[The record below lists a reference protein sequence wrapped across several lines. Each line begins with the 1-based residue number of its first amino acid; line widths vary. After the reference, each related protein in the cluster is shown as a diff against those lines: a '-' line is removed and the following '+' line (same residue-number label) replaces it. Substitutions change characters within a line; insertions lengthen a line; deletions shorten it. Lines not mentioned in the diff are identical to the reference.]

1 MDAVRC
7 KEWELMTLLEEEGSM
22 DGVHGL
28 GLLDVV
34 DDVVGPMGPNAWTSP
49 TYLAFVRFFL
59 RRAMLLDYSTMS
71 SIDRD
76 RVVTVARAVVR
87 GDGSPVDVVRH
98 STQLLLRV
106 GHRSARF
113 VVRALG
119 TDLFTLS
126 ELLLRALG
134 VLHAMCM
141 ELSGL
146 QSLHLRMH
154 EPLGDIR
161 IADVLNKTLVAA
173 DPLLRFGAAKVL
185 SVILLDTPHAHA
197 KSLLL
202 VLVDACNEEVHGATQ
217 ASLFALLWDILFLR
231 QDLFSLDVW
240 DDMATTAMEQVHL
253 LPTTVH
259 AIMRLVLAPST
270 PASLDWRLVSQLL
283 ECVVVLY
290 VHESATLGKEVL
302 AALYAFF
309 TDECGRTEYQQAL
322 VGQTLLRRNHH
333 AYANGMELPCAHDP
347 STASLS
353 QMLATRPEVVLK
365 RENQLLQAMLTPDT
379 KTSVVIAFQRMMQ
392 TAFYSSYS
400 VDRVRVLLAFD

>member
-7 KEWELMTLLEEEGSM
+7 KEWELMTLLEEEGTM
-22 DGVHGL
+22 ERVHEL

-34 DDVVGPMGPNAWTSP
+34 DDVVGPMGLDAWKSL

-71 SIDRD
+71 SYDRD
-76 RVVTVARAVVR
+76 RVITVARAIAR

-119 TDLFTLS
+119 MDLFTNP

-134 VLHAMCM
+134 VLHAMCT

-161 IADVLNKTLVAA
+161 IADVLNMTLVAA
-173 DPLLRFGAAKVL
+173 DPILRFGAAKVL
-185 SVILLDTPHAHA
+185 SVILLDTPHAPA
-197 KSLLL
+197 KALLL
-202 VLVDACNEEVHGATQ
+202 VLVDAFNEEVHAATQ
-217 ASLFALLWDILFLR
+217 ASLGALLWDILFLR

-240 DDMATTAMEQVHL
+240 DDMAATATEQA
-253 LPTTVH
+253 PTTVH
-259 AIMRLVLAPST
+259 AIMRLILAPST
-270 PASLDWRLVSQLL
+270 PSSLDWRLVSQLL
-283 ECVVVLY
+283 EHVVVLY

-309 TDECGRTEYQQAL
+309 TDECGRTEYQQTL
-322 VGQTLLRRNHH
+322 VGQTM

-347 STASLS
+347 TTTSLS
-353 QMLATRPEVVLK
+353 QMHATRPEIVLK
-365 RENQLLQAMLTPDT
+365 RENQLLQAMLTADA
-379 KTSVVIAFQRMMQ
+379 KASAIGLRW
-392 TAFYSSYS
+392 
-400 VDRVRVLLAFD
+400 L